1 MPKVIAISQGLE
13 EIGRQL
19 EARGYEVVD
28 EGYQGYVDT
37 ILYDSHGSSLSYLTN
52 FENVIDMDR
61 GAFVV
66 DIRGKTIDQIIYAI
80 ERRSYESI
88 FS

>member
-1 MPKVIAISQGLE
+1 MPRVIAISQGLE

-37 ILYDSHGSSLSYLTN
+37 ILYNSECSPWSYLTN

-61 GAFVV
+61 GAFLV
-66 DIRGKTIDQIIYAI
+66 DIKGKTIDQIIYAI
-80 ERRSYESI
+80 DRRDYESI